1 MAKRLCKSRKNKM
14 IDGVCG
20 GIAEYFNID
29 ATIIRIIAVIV
40 ACLNGVGILAYIIAC
55 VVMPYSDS
63 QDFENASDEEIDK
76 LKRANQYSGSGSKSS
91 ENHKKN
97 DKKNTNENSDKHLHT
112 DEEFDSY
119 FNK

>member
-29 ATIIRIIAVIV
+29 ATIVRIVAVIIAFINGLGVI
-40 ACLNGVGILAYIIAC
+40 AYIIAC
-55 VVMPYSDS
+55 VVMPYSDA

-76 LKRANQYSGSGSKSS
+76 LKRANRYSGSESKSS
-91 ENHKKN
+91 GSRSRTNKKN
-97 DKKNTNENSDKHLHT
+97 EKKMHSDEDFDKYFDK
-112 DEEFDSY
+112 
-119 FNK
+119 